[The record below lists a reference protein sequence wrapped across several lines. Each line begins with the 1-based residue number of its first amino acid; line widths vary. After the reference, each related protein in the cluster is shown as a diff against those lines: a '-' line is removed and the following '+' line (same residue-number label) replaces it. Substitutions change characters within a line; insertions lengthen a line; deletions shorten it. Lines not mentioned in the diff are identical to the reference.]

1 MPQLLWSC
9 NEDAF
14 SVDIFACQLDV
25 CGGGGGG
32 GDGGKAGDASA
43 GYFLDKS
50 QLIHFHKFYVMCCGT
65 ALVT

>member
-1 MPQLLWSC
+1 MKMHFPSTYSLVNWTFV
-9 NEDAF
+9 EGGW
-14 SVDIFACQLDV
+14 
-25 CGGGGGG
+25 GGGRE
-32 GDGGKAGDASA
+32 GGKAVDASA

>member
-1 MPQLLWSC
+1 MKMHFPSTYSLVNWT
-9 NEDAF
+9 F
-14 SVDIFACQLDV
+14 V
-25 CGGGGGG
+25 GGGGGR
-32 GDGGKAGDASA
+32 DGGKAGDASA